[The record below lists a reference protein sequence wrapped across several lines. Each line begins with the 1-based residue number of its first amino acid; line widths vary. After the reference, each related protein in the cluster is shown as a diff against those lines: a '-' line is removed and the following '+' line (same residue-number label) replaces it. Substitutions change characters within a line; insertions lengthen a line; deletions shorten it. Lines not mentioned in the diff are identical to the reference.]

1 MKMNVVDYKAEAKK
15 VLDTFPNDRA
25 RIALNL
31 LEYLKNLDAHEESF
45 SDGTKIGTLNNWIKY
60 FTDHEKEELLEELLE
75 SIEDASANGDWSQ
88 IQEIIASWEETAEI
102 LSDEQLVA
110 EIREAEEE
118 IGRGEAISWA
128 EAKRKLNLS

>member
-1 MKMNVVDYKAEAKK
+1 MNVVDYKVEAKK
-15 VLDTFPNDRA
+15 VLDTFPDDRA

-31 LEYLKNLDAHEESF
+31 LEYLKNLGAREELISV
-45 SDGTKIGTLNNWIKY
+45 SDGTKIGTLNNWVKY

-88 IQEIIASWEETAEI
+88 VQEVIASWEETAEI

-118 IGRGEAISWA
+118 IERGETISWA
-128 EAKRKLNLS
+128 EAKSKLNLS

>member
-1 MKMNVVDYKAEAKK
+1 MNVVDYKAEARK
-15 VLDTFPNDRA
+15 VLDTLPNDMA

-31 LEYLKNLDAHEESF
+31 LEYLKNQGAREESTSV
-45 SDGTKIGTLNNWIKY
+45 SDGTTVGTLNNWIKY

-88 IQEIIASWEETAEI
+88 VQEVIESWEETAEI
-102 LSDEQLVA
+102 LSDEQLLA

-118 IGRGEAISWA
+118 IGRGETVSWA
-128 EAKRKLNLS
+128 EAKNRLNLS

>member
-1 MKMNVVDYKAEAKK
+1 MNLVDYKVKAKK

-31 LEYLKNLDAHEESF
+31 LEYLKSQGTREESI
-45 SDGTKIGTLNNWIKY
+45 SVSGGTKVGMLNNWIKC
-60 FTDHEKEELLEELLE
+60 FTDHEKEELLEELLD

-88 IQEIIASWEETAEI
+88 VQEVIASWEETAEI

-110 EIREAEEE
+110 EIREAEAE
-118 IGRGEAISWA
+118 IEKGETISWA
-128 EAKRKLNLS
+128 AAKSKLNLG